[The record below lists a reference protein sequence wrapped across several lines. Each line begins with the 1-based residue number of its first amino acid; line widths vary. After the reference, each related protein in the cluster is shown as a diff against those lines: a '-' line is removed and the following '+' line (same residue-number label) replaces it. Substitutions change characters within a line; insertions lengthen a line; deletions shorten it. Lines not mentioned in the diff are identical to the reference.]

1 MFSGHCNHFLHIL
14 HEPHFVLEIFVFV
27 FLVKD
32 YANDIDIFFSYFFQ
46 DDSAFH
52 GFTEE
57 KITFFRQKA
66 DEKTTM
72 FQELIDEVEVCK

>member
-1 MFSGHCNHFLHIL
+1 MTLT
-14 HEPHFVLEIFVFV
+14 
-27 FLVKD
+27 
-32 YANDIDIFFSYFFQ
+32 FFSLILLFQ
-46 DDSAFH
+46 DESAFH

-72 FQELIDEVEVCK
+72 FQELIDEVEVCKLFIKMMYEDCLHFFA